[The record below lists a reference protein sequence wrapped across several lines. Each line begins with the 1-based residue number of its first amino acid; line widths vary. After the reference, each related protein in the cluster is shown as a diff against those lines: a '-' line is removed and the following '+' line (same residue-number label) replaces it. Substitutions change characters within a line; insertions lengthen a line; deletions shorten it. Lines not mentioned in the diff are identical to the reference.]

1 MSIQSTDSGE
11 QSGLARRLAVGRS
24 WLRGDHKILS
34 KAYTAAAAVAL
45 LVAALP
51 SDSLAQRAGGPFA
64 EFAGAWNGGGRI
76 EMQNGRGERIRC
88 RAWYSVSQGG
98 AALVQD
104 LRCASDSYRIELNS
118 SIQSDEGSLS
128 GTWTEHTRN
137 VTGTLSGHA
146 GRSSIQARVNAMGF
160 SAGVTVNTA
169 GNSQSVTIMPEG
181 NEVRSVAVT
190 MKRG

>member
-1 MSIQSTDSGE
+1 MIVQSSDSGNR
-11 QSGLARRLAVGRS
+11 SRLARRLAAGRS
-24 WLRGDHKILS
+24 RLGGDHKILS
-34 KAYTAAAAVAL
+34 KACTAAAGVAL
-45 LVAALP
+45 LVATFP
-51 SDSLAQRAGGPFA
+51 SGSLAERAEAPFA
-64 EFAGAWNGGGRI
+64 ELAGAWNGGGRI

-88 RAWYSVSQGG
+88 RARYSVSQGG

-104 LRCASDSYRIELNS
+104 LHCASDSYRIELNS
-118 SIQSDEGSLS
+118 SLQSEGGSLS
-128 GTWTEHTRN
+128 GTWTELTRN

-146 GRSSIQARVNAMGF
+146 GRNSIQARVNAMGF

-190 MKRG
+190 MKRS